1 MISILIPT
9 YNYTCLTLV
18 KTLQQQGEQLC
29 QSEHMTNFRYEI
41 LVADDCS
48 TQQNTIK
55 NNLEINR
62 IENCTYTLLPQNIG
76 RAAIRNWLANQ
87 ATYDYLLF
95 IDSDAQVCSTHFL
108 ADYWNAVKPIS
119 SNTHRPETPAVVCG
133 GLRNVSFCPGKKYA
147 LRFTYE
153 ADADKRRSASQ
164 RSKNPYAQFSTFNF
178 LIARNIFC
186 SIGFNEQCKHYGYE
200 DVYFGMELKKKQIS
214 IRHID
219 NPLIHLGIDTNLE
232 FLNKTETA
240 LKTLHS
246 LDDEIK
252 EHVLIAHTAEQLRKI
267 HLLVFCNR
275 LFPVFRPLLR
285 RNLLGPHPSLFL
297 FKLYKLGFY
306 AHIKE

>member
-1 MISILIPT
+1 
-9 YNYTCLTLV
+9 
-18 KTLQQQGEQLC
+18 
-29 QSEHMTNFRYEI
+29 
-41 LVADDCS
+41 
-48 TQQNTIK
+48 
-55 NNLEINR
+55 
-62 IENCTYTLLPQNIG
+62 
-76 RAAIRNWLANQ
+76 
-87 ATYDYLLF
+87 
-95 IDSDAQVCSTHFL
+95 
-108 ADYWNAVKPIS
+108 
-119 SNTHRPETPAVVCG
+119 
-133 GLRNVSFCPGKKYA
+133 
-147 LRFTYE
+147 
-153 ADADKRRSASQ
+153 
-164 RSKNPYAQFSTFNF
+164 
-178 LIARNIFC
+178 
-186 SIGFNEQCKHYGYE
+186 
-200 DVYFGMELKKKQIS
+200 MELKKKQIS
-214 IRHID
+214 ICHID